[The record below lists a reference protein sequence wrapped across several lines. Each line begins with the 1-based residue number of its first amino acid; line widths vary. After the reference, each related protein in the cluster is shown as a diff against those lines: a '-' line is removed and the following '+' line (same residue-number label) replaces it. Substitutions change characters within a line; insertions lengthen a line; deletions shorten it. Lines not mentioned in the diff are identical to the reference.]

1 MMVRRRRIV
10 FFVLGLVAA
19 CGICLGYAYFIEPHR
34 LVVNQYEIKTKG
46 WNPAFDGFRIVAISD
61 IHGGSHGA
69 DEAALRR
76 VVKAANEQNADI
88 IVLLGDFVSQ
98 KREGGPIRQRSL
110 RMEPA
115 VIFDS
120 LAGLRAKH
128 GVFAVLG
135 NHDEWYDG
143 LEIASEIER
152 VGYQALN
159 GKVAVIS
166 LPDGRKLRLL
176 GLRDHTTIG
185 EWKTYSDDAKRLL
198 GPTESQGDVIVLQH
212 SPDVLPVITRELSI
226 SNEVKFL
233 LAGHTH
239 GGQIW
244 LPIVG
249 APIVPSMFGQKFNS
263 GHVRASGIDVFTT
276 TGIGTS
282 VLPLR
287 FMVPPEIAVIT
298 IRSETD

>member
-1 MMVRRRRIV
+1 MKDRTYI
-10 FFVLGLVAA
+10 LILASLVSLLLL
-19 CGICLGYAYFIEPHR
+19 CLGYAYFIEPHR
-34 LVVNQYEIKTKG
+34 LVVNQYDLRIKG
-46 WNPAFDGFRIVAISD
+46 WNPAFNGFRIVAISD
-61 IHGGSHGA
+61 LHGGSHGA

-76 VVKAANEQNADI
+76 VAKRANEQDADI

-110 RMEPA
+110 RMEPS

-120 LAGLRAKH
+120 LSGLRAKY
-128 GVFAVLG
+128 GVYAVLG

-159 GKVAVIS
+159 GRVAVIT
-166 LPDGRKLRLL
+166 LPNGQKLRLL

-185 EWKTYSDDAKRLL
+185 EWKPYSDDAKRLL
-198 GPTESQGDVIVLQH
+198 GPTEGQGDIVVLQH
-212 SPDVLPVITRELSI
+212 SPDVLPVITGDLKI
-226 SNEVKFL
+226 SDDVKLL

-244 LPIVG
+244 LPVIG

-282 VLPLR
+282 VLPFR
-287 FMVPPEIAVIT
+287 FLVPPEIAVIT
-298 IRSETD
+298 IHTRVE

>member
-1 MMVRRRRIV
+1 MTRRRRIT
-10 FFVLGLVAA
+10 FIGLGLVALG
-19 CGICLGYAYFIEPHR
+19 CTCLAYAYFIEPHR
-34 LVVNQYEIKTKG
+34 LVVHQYETKIKG

-61 IHGGSHGA
+61 VHGGSHGS

-76 VVKAANEQNADI
+76 VVKTANEQNADI

-110 RMEPA
+110 RMEPS
-115 VIFDS
+115 VIFDNLS
-120 LAGLRAKH
+120 GLQAKH

-166 LPDGRKLRLL
+166 LPDGQKLRLL

-198 GPTESQGDVIVLQH
+198 APTAGQGDIIVLQH
-212 SPDVLPVITRELSI
+212 SPDVLPVITGELSI
-226 SNEVKFL
+226 SSETKML

-244 LPIVG
+244 LPVIG
-249 APIVPSMFGQKFNS
+249 APVVPSMFGQKFNN
-263 GHVRASGIDVFTT
+263 GHVKAAGIDVFTT

-287 FMVPPEIAVIT
+287 FLVPPEIAVIT
-298 IRSETD
+298 IRGGQN